1 MFFQLRKK
9 YKRIVL
15 WKRSY
20 VNEVDFTKTDIFVV
34 NMEVPF
40 FSCGMNA
47 NTRQNLSN
55 KQARFNLC
63 GLVLK
68 DYCAVNG
75 AIFCRLGMQRLL
87 CRRGFP
93 ALL

>member
-1 MFFQLRKK
+1 MKG
-9 YKRIVL
+9 I
-15 WKRSY
+15 
-20 VNEVDFTKTDIFVV
+20 FTKTDIFVV

-55 KQARFNLC
+55 KKARFNLC